1 LDHFSLLLLLPAAV
15 GSLVMLLLLAVTEAI
30 RDESN
35 ALAISSRP
43 TVRLESSAHRR
54 DQLDASMFE
63 SAVADIQLFGTA
75 RQVELVQALIAEFAA
90 EGGAI
95 MDDLIQ
101 DLRCDLRAELQLE
114 SVPDRVLHLR
124 IRNDKRAA

>member
-1 LDHFSLLLLLPAAV
+1 
-15 GSLVMLLLLAVTEAI
+15 
-30 RDESN
+30 
-35 ALAISSRP
+35 
-43 TVRLESSAHRR
+43 
-54 DQLDASMFE
+54 
-63 SAVADIQLFGTA
+63 
-75 RQVELVQALIAEFAA
+75 LVQALIAEFAA

-101 DLRCDLRAELQLE
+101 DLRRDLRAELQLE